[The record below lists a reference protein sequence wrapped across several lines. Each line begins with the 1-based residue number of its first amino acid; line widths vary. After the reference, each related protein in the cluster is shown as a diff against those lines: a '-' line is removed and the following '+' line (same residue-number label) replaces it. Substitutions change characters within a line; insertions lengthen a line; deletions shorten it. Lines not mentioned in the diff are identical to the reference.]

1 VQKLSLKQ
9 PLVSVII
16 PTFNSGRFLEKC
28 LSSLKKQTYERLE
41 IVVVDDGSTDST
53 IGIAE
58 KHGCRIIR
66 TPKVGRVA
74 AKNEGVKYSFGE
86 YLFFVDS
93 DMELAHN
100 VVSECVNLAE
110 SNSHV
115 GGVVIPERSV
125 GNSFWV
131 KVRDFERS
139 FHAGSVVESA
149 RFFPTKLVKEV
160 GGYDENL
167 IFFEE
172 STLPYKIQKKG
183 YNVFARVNSVIF
195 HHEENFSLITWL
207 RKKSYYGKTIHVY
220 RHKYRDY
227 SRMQTSVEFR
237 FYLFVKSYRRFLSR
251 PELALG
257 VIVLKSLEYLAVVS
271 GARALV
277 GMVAGELM
285 KIVKGVIC
293 K

>member
-1 VQKLSLKQ
+1 VRKLSAKQ
-9 PLVSVII
+9 RLVSVII
-16 PTFNSGRFLEKC
+16 PTFNSERFLEKC
-28 LSSLKKQTYERLE
+28 LSSLKRQTYERLE
-41 IVVVDDGSTDST
+41 IIVVDDGSTDST

-58 KHGCRIIR
+58 RHGCKIIKN
-66 TPKVGRVA
+66 PKVGRAA
-74 AKNEGVKYSFGE
+74 AKNEGLRHSFGE
-86 YLFFVDS
+86 YLVFVDS
-93 DMELAHN
+93 DMELTPN
-100 VVSECVNLAE
+100 VLSECVNLVE
-110 SNSHV
+110 NDSHV

-131 KVRDFERS
+131 KVRDFERG
-139 FHAGSVVESA
+139 FYAGSIVESA

-160 GGYDENL
+160 GGYEENL

-183 YNVFARVNSVIF
+183 NNVFARVNSVIL

-207 RKKSYYGKTIHVY
+207 RKKSYYGKTIDVY

-227 SRMQTSVEFR
+227 LRMQTSVGFR

-271 GARALV
+271 GARTLV
-277 GMVAGELM
+277 GI
-285 KIVKGVIC
+285 K
-293 K
+293 

>member
-1 VQKLSLKQ
+1 MRKLSVKQ

-16 PTFNSGRFLEKC
+16 PTFNSERFLEKC
-28 LSSLKKQTYERLE
+28 LSSLKRQMYERLE
-41 IVVVDDGSTDST
+41 IIVVDDGSTDST

-58 KHGCRIIR
+58 RHGCKIIKN
-66 TPKVGRVA
+66 PKVGRAA
-74 AKNEGVKYSFGE
+74 AKNEGVRHSFGE
-86 YLFFVDS
+86 YLVFVDS
-93 DMELAHN
+93 DMELTPN
-100 VVSECVNLAE
+100 VLSESIDLVE
-110 SNSHV
+110 SDSHV

-139 FHAGSVVESA
+139 FYAGSVVESA

-160 GGYDENL
+160 GGYEENL

-183 YNVFARVNSVIF
+183 YNVFARVNSVVL
-195 HHEENFSLITWL
+195 HREENFSLITWL

-220 RHKYRDY
+220 EHKYRDY
-227 SRMQTSVEFR
+227 SRMQTSAGFR

-277 GMVAGELM
+277 GM
-285 KIVKGVIC
+285 K
-293 K
+293 

>member
-1 VQKLSLKQ
+1 MRKLSAKQ

-16 PTFNSGRFLEKC
+16 PTFNSERFLEEC
-28 LSSLKKQTYERLE
+28 LSSLKRQTYERLE
-41 IVVVDDGSTDST
+41 IVIVDDGSTDST

-58 KHGCRIIR
+58 RHGCKIIKN
-66 TPKVGRVA
+66 PKVGRAA
-74 AKNEGVKYSFGE
+74 AKNEGVRHSFGE
-86 YLFFVDS
+86 YLVFVDS
-93 DMELAHN
+93 DMELTPN
-100 VVSECVNLAE
+100 VLSECVDLAE
-110 SNSHV
+110 SDSHV
-115 GGVVIPERSV
+115 GGVVTPERSV

-139 FHAGSVVESA
+139 FYAGSVVESA

-160 GGYDENL
+160 GGYEENL

-183 YNVFARVNSVIF
+183 NNVFARVNSVIL
-195 HHEENFSLITWL
+195 HREENFSLITWL

-220 RHKYRDY
+220 EHKYRDY
-227 SRMQTSVEFR
+227 SRMQTSVGFR

-277 GMVAGELM
+277 GM
-285 KIVKGVIC
+285 K
-293 K
+293 

>member
-1 VQKLSLKQ
+1 VRKLSAKQ

-16 PTFNSGRFLEKC
+16 PTFNSERFLEEC
-28 LSSLKKQTYERLE
+28 LSSLKRQTYERLE

-58 KHGCRIIR
+58 RHGCKIIQN
-66 TPKVGRVA
+66 PKVGRAA
-74 AKNEGVKYSFGE
+74 AKNEGVRHSFGE
-86 YLFFVDS
+86 YLVFVDS
-93 DMELAHN
+93 DMELTPN
-100 VVSECVNLAE
+100 VLSECVDLAE
-110 SNSHV
+110 SDSHV
-115 GGVVIPERSV
+115 GGVVTPERSV

-139 FHAGSVVESA
+139 FYAGSVVESA

-160 GGYDENL
+160 GGYEENL

-183 YNVFARVNSVIF
+183 NNVFARVNSVIL
-195 HHEENFSLITWL
+195 HREENFSLITWL

-220 RHKYRDY
+220 EHKYRDY
-227 SRMQTSVEFR
+227 SRMQTSVGFR

-277 GMVAGELM
+277 GM
-285 KIVKGVIC
+285 K
-293 K
+293 

>member
-1 VQKLSLKQ
+1 MRKLSAKQ

-16 PTFNSGRFLEKC
+16 PTFNSERFLEEC
-28 LSSLKKQTYERLE
+28 LSSLKRQTYERLE

-58 KHGCRIIR
+58 RHGCKIIKN
-66 TPKVGRVA
+66 PKVGRAA
-74 AKNEGVKYSFGE
+74 AKNEGVRHSFGE
-86 YLFFVDS
+86 YLVFVDS
-93 DMELAHN
+93 DMELTPN
-100 VVSECVNLAE
+100 VLSECVDLAE
-110 SNSHV
+110 SDSHV
-115 GGVVIPERSV
+115 GGVVTPERSV

-139 FHAGSVVESA
+139 FYAGSVVESA

-160 GGYDENL
+160 GGYEENL

-183 YNVFARVNSVIF
+183 NNVFARVNSVIL
-195 HHEENFSLITWL
+195 HREENFSLITWL

-220 RHKYRDY
+220 EHKYRDY
-227 SRMQTSVEFR
+227 SRMQTSVGFR

-277 GMVAGELM
+277 GM
-285 KIVKGVIC
+285 K
-293 K
+293 

>member
-1 VQKLSLKQ
+1 VRKLSAKQ

-16 PTFNSGRFLEKC
+16 PTFNSERFLEEC
-28 LSSLKKQTYERLE
+28 LSSLKRQTYERLE

-58 KHGCRIIR
+58 RHGCKIIKN
-66 TPKVGRVA
+66 PKVGRAA
-74 AKNEGVKYSFGE
+74 AKNEGVRHSFGE
-86 YLFFVDS
+86 YLVFVDS
-93 DMELAHN
+93 DMELTPN
-100 VVSECVNLAE
+100 VLSECVDLAE
-110 SNSHV
+110 SDSHV
-115 GGVVIPERSV
+115 GGVVTPERSV

-139 FHAGSVVESA
+139 FYAGSVVESA

-160 GGYDENL
+160 GGYEENL

-183 YNVFARVNSVIF
+183 NNVFARVNSVIL
-195 HHEENFSLITWL
+195 HREENFSLITWL

-220 RHKYRDY
+220 EHKYRDY
-227 SRMQTSVEFR
+227 SRMQTSVGFR

-277 GMVAGELM
+277 GM
-285 KIVKGVIC
+285 K
-293 K
+293 

>member
-1 VQKLSLKQ
+1 LSAKQ

-16 PTFNSGRFLEKC
+16 PTFNSERFLEKC
-28 LSSLKKQTYERLE
+28 LSSLKRQTYERLE
-41 IVVVDDGSTDST
+41 IIVVDDGSTDST

-58 KHGCRIIR
+58 RHGCKIIKN
-66 TPKVGRVA
+66 PKLGRAA
-74 AKNEGVKYSFGE
+74 AKNEGVRHSFGE
-86 YLFFVDS
+86 YLVFVDS
-93 DMELAHN
+93 DMEFTPN
-100 VVSECVNLAE
+100 VVSECVNLVE
-110 SNSHV
+110 SESHV

-139 FHAGSVVESA
+139 FYAGSVVESS

-160 GGYDENL
+160 GGYEENL

-172 STLPYKIQKKG
+172 STLSYKIQKKG
-183 YNVFARVNSVIF
+183 YNVFARVNSVIL

-207 RKKSYYGKTIHVY
+207 RKKSYYGKTIDVY

-227 SRMQTSVEFR
+227 LRVQTSVRFR

-277 GMVAGELM
+277 G
-285 KIVKGVIC
+285 IR
-293 K
+293 

>member
-1 VQKLSLKQ
+1 LSAKQ

-16 PTFNSGRFLEKC
+16 PTFNSERFLEEC
-28 LSSLKKQTYERLE
+28 LSSLKRQTYESLE
-41 IVVVDDGSTDST
+41 IIVVDDGSTDST

-58 KHGCRIIR
+58 RHGCKIIKN
-66 TPKVGRVA
+66 PKVGRAA
-74 AKNEGVKYSFGE
+74 AKNEGVRHSFGE
-86 YLFFVDS
+86 YLVFVDS
-93 DMELAHN
+93 DMELTPN
-100 VVSECVNLAE
+100 VLSECVDLAE
-110 SNSHV
+110 SDSHV

-139 FHAGSVVESA
+139 FYAGSVVESA

-160 GGYDENL
+160 GGYEENL

-172 STLPYKIQKKG
+172 SALPYKIQKKG
-183 YNVFARVNSVIF
+183 NNVCARINSVIL
-195 HHEENFSLITWL
+195 HREENFSLITWL

-220 RHKYRDY
+220 EHKHRDY
-227 SRMQTSVEFR
+227 SRMQTSAAFR

-277 GMVAGELM
+277 GM
-285 KIVKGVIC
+285 K
-293 K
+293 

>member
-1 VQKLSLKQ
+1 MRKLSAKQ

-16 PTFNSGRFLEKC
+16 PTFNSERFLEEC
-28 LSSLKKQTYERLE
+28 LSSLKRQTYERLE
-41 IVVVDDGSTDST
+41 IVIVDDGSTDST

-58 KHGCRIIR
+58 RHGCKIIKN
-66 TPKVGRVA
+66 PKVGRAA
-74 AKNEGVKYSFGE
+74 AKNEGVRHSFGE
-86 YLFFVDS
+86 YLVFVDS
-93 DMELAHN
+93 DMELTPN
-100 VVSECVNLAE
+100 VLSECVDLAE
-110 SNSHV
+110 SDSHV
-115 GGVVIPERSV
+115 GGVVTPERSV

-139 FHAGSVVESA
+139 FYAGSVVESA

-160 GGYDENL
+160 GGYEENL

-172 STLPYKIQKKG
+172 SALPYKIQKKG
-183 YNVFARVNSVIF
+183 NNVFARVNSVIL
-195 HHEENFSLITWL
+195 HREENFSLITWL

-220 RHKYRDY
+220 EHKYRDY
-227 SRMQTSVEFR
+227 SRMQTSVGFR

-277 GMVAGELM
+277 GM
-285 KIVKGVIC
+285 K
-293 K
+293 

>member
-1 VQKLSLKQ
+1 MRKFSAKQ

-16 PTFNSGRFLEKC
+16 PTFNSERFLEEC
-28 LSSLKKQTYERLE
+28 LSSLKRQTYERLE

-58 KHGCRIIR
+58 RHGCKIIKN
-66 TPKVGRVA
+66 PKVGRAA
-74 AKNEGVKYSFGE
+74 AKNEGVRHSFGE
-86 YLFFVDS
+86 YLVFVDS
-93 DMELAHN
+93 DMELTPN
-100 VVSECVNLAE
+100 VLSECVDLAE
-110 SNSHV
+110 SDSHV
-115 GGVVIPERSV
+115 GGVVTPERSV

-139 FHAGSVVESA
+139 FYAGSVVESA

-160 GGYDENL
+160 GGYEENL

-183 YNVFARVNSVIF
+183 NNVFARVNSVIL
-195 HHEENFSLITWL
+195 HREENFSLITWL

-220 RHKYRDY
+220 EHKYRDY
-227 SRMQTSVEFR
+227 SRMQTSVGFR

-277 GMVAGELM
+277 GM
-285 KIVKGVIC
+285 K
-293 K
+293 

>member
-1 VQKLSLKQ
+1 MRKLSAKQ
-9 PLVSVII
+9 SLVSVII
-16 PTFNSGRFLEKC
+16 PTFNSERFLEKC
-28 LSSLKKQTYERLE
+28 LSSLKRQTYERLE
-41 IVVVDDGSTDST
+41 IIVVDDGSTDST

-58 KHGCRIIR
+58 KHGCKITRN
-66 TPKVGRVA
+66 PKVGRAA
-74 AKNEGVKYSFGE
+74 AKNEGVRYSFGE
-86 YLFFVDS
+86 YLVFVDS
-93 DMELAHN
+93 DMELTRN
-100 VVSECVNLAE
+100 VVSECVNLVE
-110 SNSHV
+110 SDSHV

-139 FHAGSVVESA
+139 FYAGSVVESA

-160 GGYDENL
+160 GGYEENS

-183 YNVFARVNSVIF
+183 YNVFARVNSVIL
-195 HHEENFSLITWL
+195 HREENFSLITWL

-220 RHKYRDY
+220 EHKYRDY
-227 SRMQTSVEFR
+227 SRMQTSAGFR

-277 GMVAGELM
+277 GM
-285 KIVKGVIC
+285 K
-293 K
+293 

>member
-1 VQKLSLKQ
+1 MRKLSAKQ
-9 PLVSVII
+9 SLVSVII
-16 PTFNSGRFLEKC
+16 PTFNSERFLEKC
-28 LSSLKKQTYERLE
+28 LSSLKRQTYERLE
-41 IVVVDDGSTDST
+41 IIVVDDGSTDST

-58 KHGCRIIR
+58 RQGCKIIKN
-66 TPKVGRVA
+66 PKVGRAA
-74 AKNEGVKYSFGE
+74 AKNEGVRHSFGE
-86 YLFFVDS
+86 YLVFVDS
-93 DMELAHN
+93 DMELTPN
-100 VVSECVNLAE
+100 VLSECVDLAE
-110 SNSHV
+110 SDSHV

-139 FHAGSVVESA
+139 FYAGSVVESA

-160 GGYDENL
+160 GGYEENL

-183 YNVFARVNSVIF
+183 NNVFARVNSVIL
-195 HHEENFSLITWL
+195 HREENFSLITWL

-220 RHKYRDY
+220 EHKYRDY
-227 SRMQTSVEFR
+227 SRMQTSAGFR

-277 GMVAGELM
+277 GM
-285 KIVKGVIC
+285 K
-293 K
+293 

>member
-1 VQKLSLKQ
+1 MQKLSARQ

-16 PTFNSGRFLEKC
+16 PTFNSERFLEKC
-28 LSSLKKQTYERLE
+28 LSSLKRQTYERLE
-41 IVVVDDGSTDST
+41 IIVVDDESTDST

-58 KHGCRIIR
+58 RYGCKIIKN
-66 TPKVGRVA
+66 PKVGRAA
-74 AKNEGVKYSFGE
+74 AKNEGVRHSFGE
-86 YLFFVDS
+86 YLVFVDS
-93 DMELAHN
+93 DMELTPN
-100 VVSECVNLAE
+100 VVSECIDLVE
-110 SNSHV
+110 SESHV

-139 FHAGSVVESA
+139 FYAGSVVESA

-160 GGYDENL
+160 GGYEENL

-183 YNVFARVNSVIF
+183 YNVFARINSVIL

-207 RKKSYYGKTIHVY
+207 RKKYYYGKTIQVY
-220 RHKYRDY
+220 EHKYRDY
-227 SRMQTSVEFR
+227 SRMQTSVGFR

-251 PELALG
+251 PELAFG
-257 VIVLKSLEYLAVVS
+257 VILLKSLEYLAMVS
-271 GARALV
+271 GAQALV
-277 GMVAGELM
+277 GI
-285 KIVKGVIC
+285 K
-293 K
+293 

>member
-1 VQKLSLKQ
+1 VRKLSAKQ

-16 PTFNSGRFLEKC
+16 PTFNSERFLEKC
-28 LSSLKKQTYERLE
+28 LSSLKRQTYERLE
-41 IVVVDDGSTDST
+41 IIVVDDGSTDST

-58 KHGCRIIR
+58 RHGCKIIKN
-66 TPKVGRVA
+66 PKVGRAA
-74 AKNEGVKYSFGE
+74 AKNEGVRHSFGE
-86 YLFFVDS
+86 YLVFVDS
-93 DMELAHN
+93 DMELTPN
-100 VVSECVNLAE
+100 VVSECVNLVE
-110 SNSHV
+110 SESHV
-115 GGVVIPERSV
+115 GGVVIPECSV

-131 KVRDFERS
+131 EVRDFERG
-139 FHAGSVVESA
+139 FYAGSVVESA

-160 GGYDENL
+160 GGYEENL

-172 STLPYKIQKKG
+172 STLSYKIQKKG

-207 RKKSYYGKTIHVY
+207 RKKSYYGKTIDVY

-227 SRMQTSVEFR
+227 LRMQTSVGFR

-277 GMVAGELM
+277 G
-285 KIVKGVIC
+285 IR
-293 K
+293 

>member
-1 VQKLSLKQ
+1 VRKFSAKQ

-16 PTFNSGRFLEKC
+16 PTFNSERFLEEC
-28 LSSLKKQTYERLE
+28 LSSLKRQTYERLE

-58 KHGCRIIR
+58 RHGCKIIKN
-66 TPKVGRVA
+66 PKVGRAA
-74 AKNEGVKYSFGE
+74 AKNEGVRHSFGE
-86 YLFFVDS
+86 YLVFVDS
-93 DMELAHN
+93 DMELTPN
-100 VVSECVNLAE
+100 VLSECVDLAE
-110 SNSHV
+110 SDSHV
-115 GGVVIPERSV
+115 GGVVTPERSV

-139 FHAGSVVESA
+139 FYAGSVVESA

-160 GGYDENL
+160 GGYEENL

-183 YNVFARVNSVIF
+183 NNVFARVNSVIL
-195 HHEENFSLITWL
+195 HREENFSLITWL

-220 RHKYRDY
+220 EHKYRDY
-227 SRMQTSVEFR
+227 SRMQTSVGFR

-277 GMVAGELM
+277 GM
-285 KIVKGVIC
+285 K
-293 K
+293 